1 MNQEEL
7 DLFLRFRDGDESA
20 LEEICNQYAM
30 LLSLRAYQILLNNKK
45 AITAVVEVIKMLWN
59 EPDKLD
65 DPASEDTLEDY
76 FLKKVTSY
84 CNDRSDKLYIVGG
97 HPVFMHAVNGTATL
111 GYHEQFQALYAVVE
125 AQLPDQMA
133 KMFKLFFLEQKSLS
147 AIAIELGL
155 KPWNA
160 RLILRRTIRRVRLL
174 F

>member
-97 HPVFMHAVNGTATL
+97 TS
-111 GYHEQFQALYAVVE
+111 AVVI
-125 AQLPDQMA
+125 PCPP
-133 KMFKLFFLEQKSLS
+133 
-147 AIAIELGL
+147 GL
-155 KPWNA
+155 HHKTA
-160 RLILRRTIRRVRLL
+160 GI